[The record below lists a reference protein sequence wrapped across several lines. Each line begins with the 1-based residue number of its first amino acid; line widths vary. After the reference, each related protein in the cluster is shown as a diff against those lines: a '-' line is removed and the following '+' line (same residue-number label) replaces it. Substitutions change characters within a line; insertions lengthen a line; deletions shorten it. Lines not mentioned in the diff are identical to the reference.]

1 MEVFN
6 VEDVTANDVIQKNI
20 AKKKKETSVT
30 IVITDFN
37 LAS

>member
-20 AKKKKETSVT
+20 AKEKKR
-30 IVITDFN
+30 N
-37 LAS
+37 LLKDVKRKRC

>member
-20 AKKKKETSVT
+20 AKEKKKKPQ
-30 IVITDFN
+30 
-37 LAS
+37 LP

>member
-20 AKKKKETSVT
+20 AKKKKKPQ
-30 IVITDFN
+30 
-37 LAS
+37 LP

>member
-20 AKKKKETSVT
+20 AKEKKKK
-30 IVITDFN
+30 
-37 LAS
+37 LQLP

>member
-20 AKKKKETSVT
+20 AKEKKR
-30 IVITDFN
+30 N
-37 LAS
+37 LSYHSNNWC